1 MGRLI
6 RMDFYRLIQSKV
18 FWISLL
24 IFSGLQFI
32 LNFFNGMFANYN
44 AETIADAA
52 HKSYEWHTFN
62 SPITEV
68 IETPILS
75 LFIIVLFI
83 SIVSFCHADQANGY
97 IKNIAGQVGDRGKIV
112 FSKFIIIGLHNLI
125 FFAAGALSNVLGSL
139 IAGVLV
145 NEGNVF
151 LAILTLLIKW
161 LLSMA
166 VSSILLFFT
175 VGIRNKSL
183 GIITAVVFG
192 ANVFSLMYMGL
203 GMAVEN
209 IFHVSVNI
217 GDFMP
222 DSLMGAVSVGN
233 NELVVNGLVV
243 SAVFI
248 AAFLILTYIVFKKR
262 DVK

>member
-97 IKNIAGQVGDRGKIV
+97 IKNIAGQISNKGYTAISKFVIILFHNLV
-112 FSKFIIIGLHNLI
+112 FSVCG
-125 FFAAGALSNVLGSL
+125 
-139 IAGVLV
+139 
-145 NEGNVF
+145 
-151 LAILTLLIKW
+151 
-161 LLSMA
+161 A
-166 VSSILLFFT
+166 VSSALGKAFGPYDTVYFGGDFATAFTLFFIKFLLLLAMSAIILFVVTALRSSTFGTTLGVLFGISGLQLVYALLDKAINT
-175 VGIRNKSL
+175 VFSDVMIEKYAPSMLYFSSL
-183 GIITAVVFG
+183 GKTEERVTAVVVSIIFVVLFLYLTVK
-192 ANVFSLMYMGL
+192 VFS
-203 GMAVEN
+203 
-209 IFHVSVNI
+209 
-217 GDFMP
+217 
-222 DSLMGAVSVGN
+222 
-233 NELVVNGLVV
+233 
-243 SAVFI
+243 
-248 AAFLILTYIVFKKR
+248 KR

>member
-97 IKNIAGQVGDRGKIV
+97 IKNIDLQQ
-112 FSKFIIIGLHNLI
+112 GLHRNFQVCDYSFPQPRL
-125 FFAAGALSNVLGSL
+125 FRMRRRQLCSGQGFR
-139 IAGVLV
+139 
-145 NEGNVF
+145 
-151 LAILTLLIKW
+151 TL
-161 LLSMA
+161 
-166 VSSILLFFT
+166 
-175 VGIRNKSL
+175 
-183 GIITAVVFG
+183 
-192 ANVFSLMYMGL
+192 
-203 GMAVEN
+203 
-209 IFHVSVNI
+209 
-217 GDFMP
+217 
-222 DSLMGAVSVGN
+222 
-233 NELVVNGLVV
+233 
-243 SAVFI
+243 
-248 AAFLILTYIVFKKR
+248 
-262 DVK
+262 